1 MAVNELNFN
10 QLSTVLNAIVSQA
23 TGNSNI
29 TPTNTGEFVS
39 VAQVGL
45 KAGYDPVLGAISQVL
60 SNTIFSTR
68 PYSAKFKGLEVS
80 NRRYGAITRKLNT
93 VDKNWENDARMTLTD
108 GQSVDQYT
116 VNKPEIIQTNF
127 YGANVYE
134 KSLTIFRDQLDNAFK
149 GPDEFG
155 EFLAMITQN
164 ANDMIIQ
171 AHENTAR
178 ATIANLMG
186 GVIDYADAR
195 TVKLVTLYNNASGAS
210 LTPGNV
216 FAPENFAPFI
226 RWAYAMIMSVSD
238 ALTERTSVYHT
249 NLTGKPI
256 NRHTPKEYQ
265 NLYMY
270 APYLRQ
276 VDAQVKTVNFNNGFM
291 NLGNYEAVN
300 FWQAIGSPDAINVKA
315 TRLNPADGTLTTA
328 AEAVS
333 TGNIF
338 GVLFDREAAG
348 FSVFNQWSASS
359 PFNAKGGYS
368 NMFWHFTER
377 YWNDFTENAVI
388 FLLA

>member
-1 MAVNELNFN
+1 MAVNELSFN

-23 TGNSNI
+23 TGNSAI
-29 TPTNTGEFVS
+29 TPTTTGEFVS

-195 TVKLVTLYNNASGAS
+195 TVKLLTEYNAAAGAE
-210 LTPGNV
+210 LTADQV

-226 RWAYAMIMSVSD
+226 RWAYARIMSVSD
-238 ALTERTSVYHT
+238 ALTERTSAYHT

-265 NLYMY
+265 NLYLY

-291 NLGNYEAVN
+291 DIGNYEAVN
-300 FWQAIGSPDAINVKA
+300 FWQAIGNPDKINVKA
-315 TRLNPADGTLTTA
+315 TRLNPADGTLVTA
-328 AEAVS
+328 EEAVS

>member
-1 MAVNELNFN
+1 MPVNDLTFN
-10 QLSTVLNAIVSQA
+10 QLATVLNAIVSQA
-23 TGNSNI
+23 TGNSAI
-29 TPTNTGEFVS
+29 TPTTTGDFVS
-39 VAQVGL
+39 VAQTGL

-93 VDKNWENDARMTLTD
+93 VDKDFENDARMTLTD
-108 GQSVDQYT
+108 GSSVDQYT
-116 VNKPEIIQTNF
+116 VNKPEIVQTNF

-134 KSLTIFRDQLDNAFK
+134 KSLTIFRDQLDNAFR

-164 ANDMIIQ
+164 ANDMIMQ

-186 GVIDYADAR
+186 GIVDYADAR
-195 TVKLVTLYNNASGAS
+195 TVKLVTEYNAAAGTS
-210 LTPGNV
+210 LTNETV

-226 RWAYAMIMSVSD
+226 RWAYARIMSISD
-238 ALTERTSVYHT
+238 AMTERSSVYHT

-256 NRHTPKEYQ
+256 NRHTPKDYQ
-265 NLYMY
+265 HLYLF

-276 VDAQVKTVNFNNGFM
+276 VDAQVKTLNFNNAFM
-291 NLGNYEAVN
+291 ELGSYEPVN
-300 FWQAIGSPDAINVKA
+300 FWQAIESPDEINVKA
-315 TRLNPADGTLTTA
+315 TRLNPADGTLTA
-328 AEAVS
+328 AAAPVTTS
-333 TGNIF
+333 NIF

-388 FLLA
+388 FLLS

>member
-29 TPTNTGEFVS
+29 TPTTTGEFVS

-195 TVKLVTLYNNASGAS
+195 TVKLLTEYNQAANIA
-210 LTPGNV
+210 LTPGDV

-226 RWAYAMIMSVSD
+226 RWAYARIMSVSD
-238 ALTERTSVYHT
+238 ALTERTYLYHT

-265 NLYMY
+265 NLYLF

-291 NLGNYEAVN
+291 ELGNYEAVN
-300 FWQAIGSPDAINVKA
+300 FWQAINTPNAINVKA

-333 TGNIF
+333 TSNIF

-348 FSVFNQWSASS
+348 YSVFNQWSASS

>member
-23 TGNSNI
+23 TGDASI

-195 TVKLVTLYNNASGAS
+195 TVKLVTEYNGAAGTT
-210 LTPGNV
+210 LTPENV

-226 RWAYAMIMSVSD
+226 RWAYARIMSISD
-238 ALTERTSVYHT
+238 ALTERTYLYHT

-265 NLYMY
+265 NLYLF

-291 NLGNYEAVN
+291 DIGNYEAVN

-315 TRLNPADGTLTTA
+315 TRLNPADGTLVTS

-333 TGNIF
+333 TSNIF

>member
-1 MAVNELNFN
+1 MSVNDLTFN
-10 QLSTVLNAIVSQA
+10 QVSTLLNAIVSQA
-23 TGNSNI
+23 TGDSAI

-195 TVKLVTLYNNASGAS
+195 TVKLLTEYNQAAGTT
-210 LTPGNV
+210 LTPGDV

-226 RWAYAMIMSVSD
+226 RWAYARIMSVSD
-238 ALTERTSVYHT
+238 ALTERTSLYHT

-265 NLYMY
+265 NLYLY

-291 NLGNYEAVN
+291 DIGNYEAVN
-300 FWQAIGSPDAINVKA
+300 FWQAIGSPDAIKVKA
-315 TRLNPADGTLTTA
+315 TRLNPADGTLVTPE
-328 AEAVS
+328 EAVATS
-333 TGNIF
+333 NIF

-348 FSVFNQWSASS
+348 YSVFNQWSASS

>member
-1 MAVNELNFN
+1 
-10 QLSTVLNAIVSQA
+10 
-23 TGNSNI
+23 
-29 TPTNTGEFVS
+29 
-39 VAQVGL
+39 
-45 KAGYDPVLGAISQVL
+45 
-60 SNTIFSTR
+60 
-68 PYSAKFKGLEVS
+68 
-80 NRRYGAITRKLNT
+80 
-93 VDKNWENDARMTLTD
+93 
-108 GQSVDQYT
+108 
-116 VNKPEIIQTNF
+116 
-127 YGANVYE
+127 
-134 KSLTIFRDQLDNAFK
+134 
-149 GPDEFG
+149 
-155 EFLAMITQN
+155 
-164 ANDMIIQ
+164 
-171 AHENTAR
+171 
-178 ATIANLMG
+178 
-186 GVIDYADAR
+186 
-195 TVKLVTLYNNASGAS
+195 
-210 LTPGNV
+210 
-216 FAPENFAPFI
+216 
-226 RWAYAMIMSVSD
+226 MIMSVSD

-265 NLYMY
+265 NLYLY

-291 NLGNYEAVN
+291 DIGNYEAVN
-300 FWQAIGSPDAINVKA
+300 FWQAIGNPDKINVKA

>member
-1 MAVNELNFN
+1 MAVNELTFN
-10 QLSTVLNAIVSQA
+10 QLSKVLNAIVSQA
-23 TGNSNI
+23 TGNSAI
-29 TPTNTGEFVS
+29 TPTTTGEFVT
-39 VAQVGL
+39 VAQTGL

-134 KSLTIFRDQLDNAFK
+134 KSLTIFRDQLDNAFR

-186 GVIDYADAR
+186 GVIDYADVR
-195 TVKLVTLYNNASGAS
+195 TVKLLTEYNNAAGTT
-210 LTPGNV
+210 LTAETV

-226 RWAYAMIMSVSD
+226 RWAYARIMSVSD
-238 ALTERTSVYHT
+238 ALTERSSVYHT

-265 NLYMY
+265 NLYLY

-276 VDAQVKTVNFNNGFM
+276 VDAQVKTVNFNNMFM
-291 NLGNYEAVN
+291 ELGNYEAVN
-300 FWQAIGSPDAINVKA
+300 FWQAIETPGEINVKA
-315 TRLNPADGTLTTA
+315 TRLNPTDGTLTQGEA
-328 AEAVS
+328 AVV
-333 TGNIF
+333 TDNIF

>member
-1 MAVNELNFN
+1 MAVNDLTFN

-29 TPTNTGEFVS
+29 TPTTTSEFVS

-108 GQSVDQYT
+108 GQSVDQYK
-116 VNKPEIIQTNF
+116 VNKPEIVQTNF

-195 TVKLVTLYNNASGAS
+195 TVKLLTAYNKATGMTLTTGD
-210 LTPGNV
+210 V

-226 RWAYAMIMSVSD
+226 RWAYATIMSVSD

-265 NLYMY
+265 NLYLF

-291 NLGNYEAVN
+291 DIGNYEAVN

>member
-1 MAVNELNFN
+1 MAVNDLTFN

-29 TPTNTGEFVS
+29 TPTTTGEFVS

-93 VDKNWENDARMTLTD
+93 VDKNWENDARMSLVD

-116 VNKPEIIQTNF
+116 VNKPEIVQTNF

-195 TVKLVTLYNNASGAS
+195 TVKLLTEYNAATGSA
-210 LTPGNV
+210 LTRKDV
-216 FAPENFAPFI
+216 FAPEIFAPFI
-226 RWAYAMIMSVSD
+226 RWAYARIMSVSD
-238 ALTERTSVYHT
+238 ALTERTSAYHT

-265 NLYMY
+265 NLYLF

-291 NLGNYEAVN
+291 DIGNYEAVN
-300 FWQAIGSPDAINVKA
+300 FWQAIDSPDAINVKA
-315 TRLNPADGTLTTA
+315 TRLNPADGTLVTA

-333 TGNIF
+333 TSDIF

>member
-1 MAVNELNFN
+1 MAVNDLTFN

-23 TGNSNI
+23 TGDSAI

-134 KSLTIFRDQLDNAFK
+134 KSITIFRDQLDNAFK

-186 GVIDYADAR
+186 GVIDYADVR
-195 TVKLVTLYNNASGAS
+195 TVNLLTEYNQAAGTT
-210 LTPGNV
+210 LTPTDV

-226 RWAYAMIMSVSD
+226 RWAYARIMSVSD
-238 ALTERTSVYHT
+238 ALTERTYLYHT

-265 NLYMY
+265 NLYLF

-291 NLGNYEAVN
+291 DIGNYEAVN
-300 FWQAIGSPDAINVKA
+300 FWQAIGSPNAINVTA
-315 TRLNPADGTLTTA
+315 TRLNPADGTLVTP

-333 TGNIF
+333 TSNIF

>member
-1 MAVNELNFN
+1 MAVNDLTFN

-23 TGNSNI
+23 TGNSAI
-29 TPTNTGEFVS
+29 TPTTTGEFVS

-68 PYSAKFKGLEVS
+68 PYSAKFKGIEVS

-93 VDKNWENDARMTLTD
+93 VDKSWENDARMSLVD
-108 GQSVDQYT
+108 GQSIDQYT

-155 EFLAMITQN
+155 EFLGMITQN

-186 GVIDYADAR
+186 GVIDYADVR
-195 TVKLVTLYNNASGAS
+195 TVKLLTEYNAAAGTTLTAE
-210 LTPGNV
+210 TV

-226 RWAYAMIMSVSD
+226 RWAYARIMSVSD

-265 NLYMY
+265 NLYLF
-270 APYLRQ
+270 APFLRQ

-291 NLGNYEAVN
+291 ELGNYEAVN
-300 FWQAIGSPDAINVKA
+300 FWQAIETPGEINVKA
-315 TRLNPADGTLTTA
+315 TRLNPADGTLTQ
-328 AEAVS
+328 AEAAV
-333 TGNIF
+333 TTDNIF

-377 YWNDFTENAVI
+377 YWNDFTENAVV